1 MNPKEILLKKFNDKE
16 IVEKFTKFEFRKF
29 QKEALKYIFDQN
41 VLICAPTGSGKS
53 LVAEIAAFYN
63 ALIKG
68 KKVLYVVPLKAL
80 AKERYQ
86 KFLDYNT
93 NLKISLSSSDYD
105 ENYEKL
111 GKNDILII
119 TSEKADSLIRHN
131 PSWIKEISLLIA
143 DEIHLINDYERG
155 PILEFVIT
163 YFKIKKAQILGLSAT
178 IGNKEELAEWLNAKL
193 IFSSERPVK
202 LNYGVLSDNKIYF
215 R

>member
-1 MNPKEILLKKFNDKE
+1 MNPKEILLKKFNNNELID
-16 IVEKFTKFEFRKF
+16 KFTKFKFRKF
-29 QKEALKYIFDQN
+29 QKDSLKYIFDEN

-63 ALIKG
+63 ALIK
-68 KKVLYVVPLKAL
+68 KEKVLYVVPLKAL

-86 KFLDYNT
+86 KFLEYNT
-93 NLKISLSSSDYD
+93 NIKISLSSSDYD

-111 GKNDILII
+111 GRSDILIT
-119 TSEKADSLIRHN
+119 TSEKADSIIRHD
-131 PSWIKEISLLIA
+131 PSWLKEVSLLIA
-143 DEIHLINDYERG
+143 DEIHLINEYDRG
-155 PILEFVIT
+155 PTLEFVIT
-163 YFKIKKAQILGLSAT
+163 YFKIKKAKILGLSAT

-202 LNYGVLSDNKIYF
+202 LNYGVLKDNKIYF